1 MAASNDTKH
10 EISPLH
16 REASALLGELA
27 QEVQVLL
34 VEAGPDI
41 SEVSQ
46 RRRRGLVRSIFA
58 SIEVLAYI
66 LRNMAV
72 NNKHPEDIAPEDRLI
87 VSETAYDLDSNGRI
101 VHRSL
106 KLRTTASIRYSFA
119 VFKRSYGTTFD
130 LDVTGASWQAY
141 LRAVMV
147 RDRITH
153 PKKLEDITISE
164 AELMDAAGSW
174 HWFSDAFAA
183 AMLQAL
189 EATKAQSAA
198 MKREIVRLC
207 KELNARRA
215 MLSGELPIPH

>member
-1 MAASNDTKH
+1 MAASKDSKL

-16 REASALLGELA
+16 REASALLSELA
-27 QEVQVLL
+27 REVQVLF
-34 VEAGPDI
+34 VEAGPDL

-46 RRRRGLVRSIFA
+46 RRRRVLIRSIFA
-58 SIEVLAYI
+58 SIEALSYF
-66 LRNMAV
+66 LRNLAV
-72 NNKHPEDIAPEDRLI
+72 NNKHPKDIAPEDRLI
-87 VSETAYDLDSNGRI
+87 VSERAYDLDGNGRI
-101 VHRSL
+101 VHRPL

-130 LDVTGASWQAY
+130 LDVTGAPWQAY
-141 LRAVMV
+141 LRAVKV

-153 PKKLEDITISE
+153 PKRLEDITISE

-183 AMLQAL
+183 TMLQAL

-198 MKREIVRLC
+198 MKREIVRLR

-215 MLSGELPIPH
+215 MLSGKFAHS